1 MLFFTIP
8 LIPIWAIF
16 GMAVNKK
23 QYEALGCDLTERSL
37 NIRKGILVKVQKN
50 IPLDKITD
58 LAVLEGP
65 LLRHFGL
72 CSLKIETA
80 GGGEGSSMGQAGL
93 PGVVDALEFRDK
105 VLEQRDLVAGGAP
118 APASS
123 SNDGVLV
130 DIRDTLQRIE
140 KSLGERS

>member
-1 MLFFTIP
+1 MVGFKMYDGNLKVDPIFVFPVLCAFSGFLPGFF
-8 LIPIWAIF
+8 
-16 GMAVNKK
+16 
-23 QYEALGCDLTERSL
+23 LGDCGLDGRGGCFAREMFRELDPRGARLEHV
-37 NIRKGILVKVQKN
+37 G
-50 IPLDKITD
+50 LDKITD

-93 PGVVDALEFRDK
+93 PGIVDALEFRDK
-105 VLEQRDLVAGGAP
+105 VLEQRDLVAGGVP

-123 SNDGVLV
+123 S
-130 DIRDTLQRIE
+130 
-140 KSLGERS
+140 